1 MNIPGFKTEDRAL
14 IAEPGLTREQYAD
27 ASKFLASLDTIARS
41 QMPWWVG
48 DLVNIGEDRF
58 GDDAYQMLEF
68 DDICQR
74 HLALRSLLARKVN
87 PETRRMTSRWEMARL
102 ASIKIK
108 DQEKMAES
116 LREAEAE
123 GLTAREY
130 KAKLNGRP
138 NYRSPRPE
146 RTPGRTKKYDRLMAD
161 FDNHFDRHSSNW
173 LASPSNRE
181 MARKIYKHALEVAG
195 L

>member
-1 MNIPGFKTEDRAL
+1 MNIPGFKSEDRAL
-14 IAEPGLTREQYAD
+14 LAEPTLTREQYAE
-27 ASKFLASLDTIARS
+27 ACKFLASIDIIART

-48 DLVNIGEDRF
+48 DLINIGEDRF
-58 GDDAYQMLEF
+58 GDEAYQMLEF
-68 DDICQR
+68 DDICKR
-74 HLALRSLLARKVN
+74 HLAHRSQLARKVL
-87 PETRRMTSRWEMARL
+87 PETRRLTSRWEMARL

-138 NYRSPRPE
+138 NYRNPRPE
-146 RTPGRTKKYDRLMAD
+146 RTLGRTKKYDKLMAD
-161 FDNHFDRHSSNW
+161 FDNHFDRNSPNW

>member
-48 DLVNIGEDRF
+48 DLVNIGEDLF

-161 FDNHFDRHSSNW
+161 FDNHFDRNSSNW